1 MNRRHLFQLLVV
13 TGILLIALA
22 LSPHVVQQVCA
33 QGIECPSGFVWQRM
47 SGVGCVQ
54 ENCFSVPNAHLSYT
68 SQCICAD
75 GYSGCYEPVD
85 YAGFDKKKCGPNC
98 PNSRLVACVKKGETC
113 PGAKPAP
120 VAPPPVPGKTTVPQP
135 VASPP
140 AAQPP
145 VVSTPGQLPVAP
157 APTRPSP
164 TSSVPDL
171 VRDLEKFL
179 AGEGIKGPSPEQA
192 AAAGVAVSTLIGAW
206 VLVNLLAGAR
216 LEDLLRAVR
225 EWSSGPKAAAP
236 QVEPEPVVETETV
249 SVSEKVTDTVEK
261 APPRV
266 PDAEQVAERQKAAVP
281 SDRKPAA
288 EGTQDWLTRRAE
300 DAKDVLDAADKTR
313 EQFQDKFMEKIP
325 EQLKATQAW
334 EEQVQPL
341 VDKIEATAPEKIL
354 GEILAN
360 RELWEETREK
370 LKGRVPEDCIQAVN
384 VLQSTIRTT
393 VNIPMETV
401 DKAHDALVQIIKT
414 VLTAGQA
421 KPDIAER
428 AIKAI
433 EEHKEALHQVA
444 EDLAR
449 LPTKAIVPATKGV
462 FGEYWKSAESNN
474 PEIAGVKGEGAFEPA
489 KGFDPN
495 VGLRKAERW
504 YRGIREW
511 LGKQFWQ
518 LREYPPIEN
527 D

>member
-1 MNRRHLFQLLVV
+1 
-13 TGILLIALA
+13 
-22 LSPHVVQQVCA
+22 
-33 QGIECPSGFVWQRM
+33 
-47 SGVGCVQ
+47 
-54 ENCFSVPNAHLSYT
+54 
-68 SQCICAD
+68 
-75 GYSGCYEPVD
+75 
-85 YAGFDKKKCGPNC
+85 
-98 PNSRLVACVKKGETC
+98 
-113 PGAKPAP
+113 
-120 VAPPPVPGKTTVPQP
+120 
-135 VASPP
+135 
-140 AAQPP
+140 
-145 VVSTPGQLPVAP
+145 
-157 APTRPSP
+157 
-164 TSSVPDL
+164 
-171 VRDLEKFL
+171 VRDLEEFL
-179 AGEGIKGPSPEQA
+179 AGEGVNGPSPEQA
-192 AAAGVAVSTLIGAW
+192 AAAGVAISTLIGTW

-216 LEDLLRAVR
+216 LQDLLRAVR
-225 EWSSGPKAAAP
+225 EWSSGPKP
-236 QVEPEPVVETETV
+236 PISQVEQEPVVETKP
-249 SVSEKVTDTVEK
+249 VSEQVRQKVEK
-261 APPRV
+261 VPPRV
-266 PDAEQVAERQKAAVP
+266 PDVEQVKERQKVSIPA
-281 SDRKPAA
+281 DRKPAA
-288 EGTQDWLTRRAE
+288 EGTQDRITRYAK
-300 DAKDVLDAADKTR
+300 DAKDLLDAADKSR
-313 EQFQDKFMEKIP
+313 EEFDDKFMEKIP

-334 EEQVQPL
+334 DDQVQPL
-341 VDKIEATAPEKIL
+341 LDKIEATAPEKVL

-370 LKGRVPEDCIQAVN
+370 LKGRVPDDCIQAVN

-449 LPTKAIVPATKGV
+449 LPSKAVVPATKGV
-462 FGEYWKSAESNN
+462 FGEYWKSAEGNN
-474 PEIAGVKGEGAFEPA
+474 PEISGIKGEGAFEPA

-495 VGLRKAERW
+495 VGLKKAERW